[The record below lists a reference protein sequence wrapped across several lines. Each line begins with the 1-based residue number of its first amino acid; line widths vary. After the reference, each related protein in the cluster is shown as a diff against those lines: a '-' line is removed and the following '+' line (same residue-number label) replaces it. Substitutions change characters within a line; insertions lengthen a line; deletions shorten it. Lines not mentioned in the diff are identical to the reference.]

1 MKAYTLLK
9 SKQSKEETGM
19 DYIKGNTIIEPA
31 KCFTRGRNIKAYYK
45 KMGKS
50 SVKNDTEK
58 ERRKKH
64 DGV

>member
-1 MKAYTLLK
+1 
-9 SKQSKEETGM
+9 M

-50 SVKNDTEK
+50 SVKNETEK